1 MIRVG
6 AKLYRT
12 AALQDRRCLPL
23 LYTVV
28 TNPMQ
33 QIEHLYKVQD
43 SCIYTFVV
51 VVVIFFFFLTH
62 FMGCFLVCSMVVLKK
77 KKIYLLSKE
86 GHSFFFWL
94 EWAVVTIPPGSKN
107 RPSLFFN

>member
-12 AALQDRRCLPL
+12 AALQDRRCLLL

-43 SCIYTFVV
+43 SCIYTFFVVV
-51 VVVIFFFFLTH
+51 VVVIFLVFFNTFYGMFLDV
-62 FMGCFLVCSMVVLKK
+62 FNGCVKK
-77 KKIYLLSKE
+77 KKKDLFTFKR
-86 GHSFFFWL
+86 
-94 EWAVVTIPPGSKN
+94 GS
-107 RPSLFFN
+107 